1 MSKSKVLKLI
11 VAILIAI
18 TLFVAFSQNAFA
30 LHKPIDQQFADT
42 SDKSNAT
49 NTVSNWVGVVLNV
62 AQVIGAGVAIIML
75 IVIGIQWV
83 FASPSGKAQIAKT
96 AKYYVIG
103 AVLIFATVGLI
114 QIVKNFAEMNVKN
127 AVS

>member
-1 MSKSKVLKLI
+1 MSKSKILKLI
-11 VAILIAI
+11 VAILITI
-18 TLFVAFSQNAFA
+18 TIFVAFSQNTFA
-30 LHKPIDQQFADT
+30 MHKPIDQQFANT

-49 NTVSNWVGVVLNV
+49 NTVSNWIGVVLNV

-75 IVIGIQWV
+75 IVIGIQWI